1 MCLVPGLGELCSAC
15 CLSTLTYYLP
25 GEVWAG
31 DLESVVPTTVWPF
44 HGRKKRKAP
53 REVRKSAKP
62 MPYGDR

>member
-1 MCLVPGLGELCSAC
+1 MTPFYFYLLL
-15 CLSTLTYYLP
+15 TTYYVP

-53 REVRKSAKP
+53 REVRKSASP
-62 MPYGDR
+62 MPCGEE